1 MLAAEGGPDMTIRI
15 CIAGATGWTGSALAR
30 RLLERP
36 GKFQLVAAIAR
47 KSAGKD
53 AGEALGLARAGW
65 KISADLAGAVE
76 TPFDVLIDYT
86 KPDSV
91 KARVLDAVARGLRV
105 VVGTSGMTAADYG
118 DIERAAREK
127 GVGVVAA
134 GNFSITAALI
144 KTFALQA
151 KKHLSAYE
159 LIDYAVDTKVDAPSG
174 TVRELSESLG
184 GKGAVHSVRLPGYV
198 IGFEAI
204 FGAAGERLSLRHD
217 AGSSAE
223 PYVAGTLV
231 AAERVMELRGLL
243 RGFDNVLAMDP
254 GSRL

>member
-1 MLAAEGGPDMTIRI
+1 MTIRI
-15 CIAGATGWTGSALAR
+15 CIAGVTGWTGSVLAR
-30 RLLERP
+30 RLLEKP
-36 GKFQLVAAIAR
+36 GQFQLVAAIAR

-53 AGEALGLARAGW
+53 AGEALGLPRTGW
-65 KISADLAGAVE
+65 KVSADLAAAAK
-76 TPFDVLIDYT
+76 TPFDVMIDYT

-91 KARVLDAVARGLRV
+91 KARVLEAVARGIRV
-105 VVGTSGMTAADYG
+105 VVGTSGMTAADYA

-134 GNFSITAALI
+134 GNFSVTAALI

-151 KKHLSAYE
+151 KKHLAAYE

-174 TVRELSESLG
+174 TVRELSEALG
-184 GKGAVHSVRLPGYV
+184 GTGAVHSVRLPGYV

-204 FGAAGERLSLRHD
+204 FGAAGERMTLRHD

-231 AAERVMELRGLL
+231 AAERVMKVKGLL
-243 RGFDNVLAMDP
+243 RGFDNVLALDP
-254 GSRL
+254 GSAL